1 MWARWGFALELCPRF
16 SVTIEPV
23 TDPTNNLPE
32 YSSPLLQRP
41 GAVELQDTNPLLD
54 ARGVAWHYGDPLG
67 EQRPVDDTGV
77 VVDRSHR
84 RVLRVSGEDAATFLN
99 TLLSQKLDDAPE
111 GFSAS
116 ALDLDIQGHILHHA
130 DVSIVDGTHYLDVP
144 STQGDSFAG
153 FLRRMVF
160 WSKVEVED
168 TDLGVFTVLGGGELP
183 GTGAAVTREVDW
195 AGPAR
200 RDLLVERGELG
211 RVVDTL
217 GDAGFRL
224 AGLMTFTAERVKA
237 LEPELAADLD
247 DKAIAHEVPG
257 FIGRGRHAG
266 AVHLS
271 KGCYRGQ
278 ETVARVEN
286 LGRSPRLLVLL
297 HLDGSAPQDP
307 VAGDELA
314 ANGRRVGRL
323 GTVVHD
329 RDYGP
334 VALGLVKRSALDAG
348 QLSVIS
354 PERPEVS
361 AVVDHDSLPV
371 DEGEKAGRAAI
382 DRLRSGR

>member
-1 MWARWGFALELCPRF
+1 MPALELCPWF
-16 SVTIEPV
+16 SVTIELVIEPT
-23 TDPTNNLPE
+23 TDLAR
-32 YSSPLLQRP
+32 YSSPLLRRT
-41 GAVELQDTNPLLD
+41 GAVELQDDDSLLD

-67 EQRPVDDTGV
+67 EQRPVEDGGV

-84 RVLRVSGEDAATFLN
+84 RVLKVSGEDAAAFLN
-99 TLLSQKLDDAPE
+99 NLLSQKLDDTPD

-130 DVSIVDGTHYLDVP
+130 DVSIVAGTHYLDVP
-144 STQGDSFAG
+144 STQGDSFAD
-153 FLRRMVF
+153 FLRKMVF

-168 TDLGVFTVLGGGELP
+168 TDLGVLTVLGGAQLP
-183 GTGAAVTREVDW
+183 DTGAEVTREVDW
-195 AGPAR
+195 SGPPR
-200 RDLLVERGELG
+200 RDLLVDRGELG

-217 GDAGFRL
+217 LVAGIRL
-224 AGLMTFTAERVKA
+224 AGLMTFTTERVKA

-247 DKAIAHEVPG
+247 ERAIAHEVPG
-257 FIGRGRHAG
+257 FIGRGTHAG
-266 AVHLS
+266 AVHLN

-307 VAGDELA
+307 VIGDALS
-314 ANGRRVGRL
+314 ANGRTVGRL

-329 RDYGP
+329 RDFGP
-334 VALGLVKRSALDAG
+334 VALGLLKRSALGAE
-348 QLSVIS
+348 QLSVV
-354 PERPEVS
+354 PLDRAEVS
-361 AVVDHDSLPV
+361 AVVDRDSLPV

-382 DRLRSGR
+382 DRLRSGQ